1 MNGET
6 LTGLLK
12 KGQMILA
19 QAGIKE
25 AGLDAWLLLEY
36 VTGKSRAY
44 YFAYGE
50 ESVTE
55 SVAERYLELISRRAG
70 HIPLQHLTHQAFFMG
85 HEFYVDKNVLV
96 PRQDTETLVES
107 ALECMKAVKNP
118 YILDMCTGSGCILIS
133 ILKERADA
141 HGTGV
146 DLSDE
151 ALKVAVRN
159 ARTLEVAEHAEFVQ
173 SNLFSE
179 MQNIVYGTEYMKRT
193 AVKDTVKMTECE
205 NSNRNYSRAYDMII
219 SNPPYIPTAEIEDLM
234 DEVKLHDPRMALDG
248 MEDAFND
255 GKVQYGLPYQS
266 NVQGFFYNKDLFDK
280 AGIAYPTDDTTYDE
294 FLDMIAKLKDSG
306 VTPIA
311 IGSKNS
317 GYSMWEFNEFF
328 SRYGWGD
335 NEKSYTG
342 DKAKYSNDDMNAC
355 FEKIK
360 GLADAGAFPENMA
373 TIEYFDAK
381 QLFNEGK
388 AAMFGTGQWDCA
400 EFDKNIGE
408 HIGFWW
414 GPKFED
420 SSYEQNIA
428 MKVPA
433 APLVVSSAVKDND
446 KAKEAVYAFLKYY
459 YGEEAAKIS
468 YEGSIF
474 PATNYD
480 GIAATDSQYAM
491 NAMITA
497 LGNGWKTPKAAPDQT
512 VTPAVQEAMY
522 DAIFGVMQGTYS
534 PKDAL
539 KNMDS
544 AAAN

>member
-248 MEDAFND
+248 MED
-255 GKVQYGLPYQS
+255 GLYFYRAITKQAQDHLVPGGWLLYEIGCS
-266 NVQGFFYNKDLFDK
+266 QGEDVAAL
-280 AGIAYPTDDTTYDE
+280 
-294 FLDMIAKLKDSG
+294 L
-306 VTPIA
+306 
-311 IGSKNS
+311 
-317 GYSMWEFNEFF
+317 
-328 SRYGWGD
+328 R
-335 NEKSYTG
+335 
-342 DKAKYSNDDMNAC
+342 KY
-355 FEKIK
+355 
-360 GLADAGAFPENMA
+360 
-373 TIEYFDAK
+373 
-381 QLFNEGK
+381 
-388 AAMFGTGQWDCA
+388 
-400 EFDKNIGE
+400 
-408 HIGFWW
+408 
-414 GPKFED
+414 KFED
-420 SSYEQNIA
+420 IEIRQDLA
-428 MKVPA
+428 G
-433 APLVVSSAVKDND
+433 LDRVV
-446 KAKEAVYAFLKYY
+446 L
-459 YGEEAAKIS
+459 GIH
-468 YEGSIF
+468 IF
-474 PATNYD
+474 PNRKEINSSHEIFCINIRRSHVSW
-480 GIAATDSQYAM
+480 IASTFSRKSKVSFFSHRLRIQSGTLFFDCTKWS
-491 NAMITA
+491 
-497 LGNGWKTPKAAPDQT
+497 
-512 VTPAVQEAMY
+512 
-522 DAIFGVMQGTYS
+522 TYS
-534 PKDAL
+534 NRWIFPKCIFRL
-539 KNMDS
+539 IQICSKCDS
-544 AAAN
+544 ITIYKCHFLMVYFFTLWKSFIPFRYQL

>member
-1 MNGET
+1 MQT
-6 LTGLLK
+6 LESLLK
-12 KGQMILA
+12 KGTTILKDN
-19 QAGIKE
+19 GLEE

-248 MEDAFND
+248 MEDGLYFYKKIIKEAKNYLNPQGMLAFEIGYD
-255 GKVQYGLPYQS
+255 
-266 NVQGFFYNKDLFDK
+266 QGEAVKNLMEAQDFACVEIKKDL
-280 AGIAYPTDDTTYDE
+280 AG
-294 FLDMIAKLKDSG
+294 LDRLVFGFA
-306 VTPIA
+306 
-311 IGSKNS
+311 
-317 GYSMWEFNEFF
+317 
-328 SRYGWGD
+328 R
-335 NEKSYTG
+335 
-342 DKAKYSNDDMNAC
+342 
-355 FEKIK
+355 
-360 GLADAGAFPENMA
+360 
-373 TIEYFDAK
+373 
-381 QLFNEGK
+381 EG
-388 AAMFGTGQWDCA
+388 
-400 EFDKNIGE
+400 E
-408 HIGFWW
+408 
-414 GPKFED
+414 
-420 SSYEQNIA
+420 
-428 MKVPA
+428 
-433 APLVVSSAVKDND
+433 
-446 KAKEAVYAFLKYY
+446 
-459 YGEEAAKIS
+459 
-468 YEGSIF
+468 
-474 PATNYD
+474 
-480 GIAATDSQYAM
+480 
-491 NAMITA
+491 
-497 LGNGWKTPKAAPDQT
+497 
-512 VTPAVQEAMY
+512 
-522 DAIFGVMQGTYS
+522 
-534 PKDAL
+534 
-539 KNMDS
+539 
-544 AAAN
+544 

>member
-1 MNGET
+1 
-6 LTGLLK
+6 
-12 KGQMILA
+12 MILA

-234 DEVKLHDPRMALDG
+234 EDGLYFYRAITKQAQDHLVPGGWLLYEIGCSQGEDVAAL
-248 MEDAFND
+248 
-255 GKVQYGLPYQS
+255 L
-266 NVQGFFYNKDLFDK
+266 
-280 AGIAYPTDDTTYDE
+280 
-294 FLDMIAKLKDSG
+294 
-306 VTPIA
+306 
-311 IGSKNS
+311 
-317 GYSMWEFNEFF
+317 
-328 SRYGWGD
+328 R
-335 NEKSYTG
+335 
-342 DKAKYSNDDMNAC
+342 KY
-355 FEKIK
+355 
-360 GLADAGAFPENMA
+360 
-373 TIEYFDAK
+373 
-381 QLFNEGK
+381 
-388 AAMFGTGQWDCA
+388 
-400 EFDKNIGE
+400 
-408 HIGFWW
+408 
-414 GPKFED
+414 KFED
-420 SSYEQNIA
+420 IEIRQDLA
-428 MKVPA
+428 G
-433 APLVVSSAVKDND
+433 LDRVVLGRKKLQED
-446 KAKEAVYAFLKYY
+446 KYV
-459 YGEEAAKIS
+459 
-468 YEGSIF
+468 
-474 PATNYD
+474 
-480 GIAATDSQYAM
+480 
-491 NAMITA
+491 
-497 LGNGWKTPKAAPDQT
+497 
-512 VTPAVQEAMY
+512 
-522 DAIFGVMQGTYS
+522 
-534 PKDAL
+534 
-539 KNMDS
+539 
-544 AAAN
+544 

>member
-146 DLSDE
+146 DLSE
-151 ALKVAVRN
+151 LALEVAERN
-159 ARTLEVAEHAEFVQ
+159 ARTLEVADRAEFIQGDLFSSAFFKERQECIQNGSDTDKVQ
-173 SNLFSE
+173 AVNSE
-179 MQNIVYGTEYMKRT
+179 MQNIVHEAGVSE
-193 AVKDTVKMTECE
+193 KDIIKYAEHK
-205 NSNRNYSRAYDMII
+205 NSNGNHSIAYDMII

-248 MEDAFND
+248 MED
-255 GKVQYGLPYQS
+255 GLYFYRAITKQAQDHLVPGGWLLYEIGCS
-266 NVQGFFYNKDLFDK
+266 QGEDVAAL
-280 AGIAYPTDDTTYDE
+280 
-294 FLDMIAKLKDSG
+294 L
-306 VTPIA
+306 
-311 IGSKNS
+311 
-317 GYSMWEFNEFF
+317 
-328 SRYGWGD
+328 R
-335 NEKSYTG
+335 
-342 DKAKYSNDDMNAC
+342 KY
-355 FEKIK
+355 
-360 GLADAGAFPENMA
+360 
-373 TIEYFDAK
+373 
-381 QLFNEGK
+381 
-388 AAMFGTGQWDCA
+388 
-400 EFDKNIGE
+400 
-408 HIGFWW
+408 
-414 GPKFED
+414 KFED
-420 SSYEQNIA
+420 IEIRQDLA
-428 MKVPA
+428 G
-433 APLVVSSAVKDND
+433 LDRVVLGRKKLQED
-446 KAKEAVYAFLKYY
+446 KYV
-459 YGEEAAKIS
+459 
-468 YEGSIF
+468 
-474 PATNYD
+474 
-480 GIAATDSQYAM
+480 
-491 NAMITA
+491 
-497 LGNGWKTPKAAPDQT
+497 
-512 VTPAVQEAMY
+512 
-522 DAIFGVMQGTYS
+522 
-534 PKDAL
+534 
-539 KNMDS
+539 
-544 AAAN
+544 